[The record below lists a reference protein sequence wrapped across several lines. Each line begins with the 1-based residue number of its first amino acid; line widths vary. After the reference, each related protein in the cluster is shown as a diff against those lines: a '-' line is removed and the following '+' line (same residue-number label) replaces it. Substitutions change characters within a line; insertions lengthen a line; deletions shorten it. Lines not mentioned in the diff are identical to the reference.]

1 MENHMSHHSRHNK
14 THETH
19 TPTTSAP
26 MANDKS
32 CAESAAGRGQA
43 ATDRIRVRAY
53 EISKARNGGPG
64 DALADWTQAEREVAA
79 GRDAKS

>member
-1 MENHMSHHSRHNK
+1 
-14 THETH
+14 
-19 TPTTSAP
+19 
-26 MANDKS
+26 MAKDKP
-32 CAESAAGRGQA
+32 CAAEPDAGCCQPAA
-43 ATDRIRVRAY
+43 DRIRVRAY

>member
-1 MENHMSHHSRHNK
+1 MSHHSRHNK
-14 THETH
+14 THDTH
-19 TPTTSAP
+19 TPTPTTSAP

-32 CAESAAGRGQA
+32 CAAESAAGRSQA

-53 EISKARNGGPG
+53 ELSKARNGGPG

-79 GRDAKS
+79 GRNA